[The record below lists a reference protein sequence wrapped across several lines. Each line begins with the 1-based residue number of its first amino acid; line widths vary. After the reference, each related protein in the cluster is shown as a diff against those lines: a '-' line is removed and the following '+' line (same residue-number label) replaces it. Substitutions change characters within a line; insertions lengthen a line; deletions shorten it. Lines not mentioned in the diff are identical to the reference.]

1 MFATLAMVNGRLT
14 PIVVVALSG
23 DTVDG
28 GMVAVKVAV
37 DVPTGSFPLKVSHV
51 IVPVPLFAFVSADAS
66 EVGTVQLYDVA
77 DVLSTMVYDVELE
90 PKV

>member
-1 MFATLAMVNGRLT
+1 MSATLAMVNGRLT

-51 IVPVPLFAFVSADAS
+51 IVPVPLFAFVSAEAS
-66 EVGTVQLYDVA
+66 DVGTVQLTAVEEVFVA
-77 DVLSTMVYDVELE
+77 IVPEAD